1 VALWACLAAG
11 CGVPTQAAPQT
22 IPRAQVPF
30 HLLDPEAPTTT
41 TTTPPPPF
49 TVPVL
54 VYLVASTGQNLVSS
68 QRLVA
73 PPAQLSAVLD
83 ALLAGPTAGELALG
97 TQTAISSEV
106 RVLGASVNGGV
117 ATVNFNSAFGE
128 IVGPQQVLAVAQVV
142 FTVTS
147 QLSPETGVTFEIGG
161 TPTNVPIATG
171 AQVPGPVHLL
181 QYVAL
186 APPPPGSPT
195 ATTAPPGASPAGAT
209 TTTSPAGATTT
220 TSPAGATTTT
230 SPVP

>member
-1 VALWACLAAG
+1 MALAACLVAG
-11 CGVPTQAAPQT
+11 CGVPTQSAPQT

-41 TTTPPPPF
+41 TTAPAPPF

-54 VYLVASTGQNLVSS
+54 IYLVSSTGQNLVSS

-83 ALLAGPTAGELALG
+83 ALLAGPTAGEAALG
-97 TQTAISSEV
+97 TQTAISSGV
-106 RVLGASVNGGV
+106 RVLGASVNDGV

-128 IVGPQQVLAVAQVV
+128 ISGPQQILAVAQVV

-186 APPPPGSPT
+186 APPPPGSP
-195 ATTAPPGASPAGAT
+195 ASTTPAPPGAGAPGAT
-209 TTTSPAGATTT
+209 TTTNPA
-220 TSPAGATTTT
+220 P
-230 SPVP
+230 

>member
-1 VALWACLAAG
+1 VVALWAALAAG
-11 CGVPTQAAPQT
+11 CGVPTQSAPQI

-41 TTTPPPPF
+41 TTMPPPPF

-54 VYLVASTGQNLVSS
+54 VYLVSSNGQNLVSS

-97 TQTAISSEV
+97 TQTAIGSGV
-106 RVLGASVNGGV
+106 RALGASVNGGV
-117 ATVNFNSAFGE
+117 ATVNFNSAFGDLS
-128 IVGPQQVLAVAQVV
+128 GPQQVLAVAQVV
-142 FTVTS
+142 FTVTG
-147 QLSPETGVTFEIGG
+147 QLSPETGVTFEIDG

-195 ATTAPPGASPAGAT
+195 TTTTTPPGAGPPGAT
-209 TTTSPAGATTT
+209 TTTNPA
-220 TSPAGATTTT
+220 P
-230 SPVP
+230 